1 MHEIIKMKFRALA
14 ASYRG
19 AAFRVFDHNYL
30 TSWFIKE
37 FPVQRKSMN
46 GDRYWLGTAPVK
58 RGSLF
63 AFVIIA
69 THSVLKGDHYD

>member
-14 ASYRG
+14 ASYWG
-19 AAFRVFDHNYL
+19 ATFGVFDHNYL

-63 AFVIIA
+63 AFAICY
-69 THSVLKGDHYD
+69 SFSFKRRSL